1 MKRLL
6 FVSAL
11 GLFSI
16 TAFGQDA
23 ANKLIIDQYQKEK
36 EKSDK
41 SITDAK
47 ASAKAAFWMDRAKT
61 YEQIALQA
69 SELDSSA
76 SKTAYEAYKKVI
88 ELDLTKKGEPGKS
101 SKEASDVLNGAEGT
115 QLFNA
120 FVKQGAEKYQ
130 TQNLKGALEMFM
142 MAQEIDKKDTLA
154 SLYGGIAA
162 QALEKKPEAISQ
174 FEKYAT
180 NGGKDPSVFY
190 GLSQLY
196 RNENNFDKALESLNK
211 GLERSPDN
219 KDLKAEIVNIYLA
232 SGKEEEAINQ
242 LKSLNEKDPNNIQNV
257 LNLAILYDNTSSKLN
272 KEIRDVQ
279 SKLAEGT
286 SKVDGLNK
294 DLETEKGKVEVYDG
308 EVKRITNLLK
318 KQPKSEDLKR
328 QLGEVTESKKTAA
341 EEIVKLEKNI
351 TQSKANAQN
360 NDVAGLQKELDALKA
375 KQKTAIVEAVSSYQ
389 KALAIDANNYDALY
403 NLGAFYF
410 NEAVQLKSQVDNMNM
425 TEYGKNGKEIE
436 SRVCGKFKK
445 AKPYFEKAVQVKDEE
460 EAKEALTNAS
470 NIIAQLEGKGIPC
483 VVAD

>member
-11 GLFSI
+11 GFFSVA
-16 TAFGQDA
+16 AFGQDA

-41 SITDAK
+41 SVTDAK
-47 ASAKAAFWMDRAKT
+47 ASAKASFWMDRAKT

-76 SKTAYEAYKKVI
+76 AKTAMDSYKKVV
-88 ELDLTKKGEPGKS
+88 ELDLTKKGDPGKS
-101 SKEASDVLNGAEGT
+101 SKEASDILNGAEGT

-130 TQNLKGALEMFM
+130 NQNLNGALEMFQL
-142 MAQEIDKKDTLA
+142 AQEINKKDTLA

-162 QALEKKPEAISQ
+162 QSLDKKTEAIAQ
-174 FEKYAT
+174 FEKYAE

-196 RNENNFDKALESLNK
+196 RVENNFDKALASLNT

-232 SGKEEEAINQ
+232 SGKEEQAIKE
-242 LKSLNEKDPNNIQNV
+242 LKALTEKDPDNIQNI

-272 KEIRDVQ
+272 REIKEID
-279 SKLAEGT
+279 SKIAEGT
-286 SKVDGLNK
+286 SKIDGLNR
-294 DLETEKGKVEVYDG
+294 DLETEKGKSEVYDG
-308 EVKRITNLLK
+308 EVKRITALLK
-318 KQPKSEDLKR
+318 KQPKNADLTR
-328 QLGEVTESKKTAA
+328 QLKEVNASKTTAT
-341 EEIVKLEKNI
+341 EEISKIEKRIADAKNN
-351 TQSKANAQN
+351 SKAN
-360 NDVAGLQKELDALKA
+360 DTVALKAEADALKA
-375 KQKTAIVEAVSSYQ
+375 KRKTAIDAAIDSYQ
-389 KALAIDANNYDALY
+389 KALVIDANNYDALY

-410 NEAVQLKSQVDNMNM
+410 NDAVLLKSEVDNMNM
-425 TEYGKNGKEIE
+425 TEYGKRGKEIE
-436 SRVCGKFKK
+436 GRVCGKFKK
-445 AKPYFEKAVQVKDEE
+445 AKPYFEKAVQAKDEE
-460 EAKEALTNAS
+460 EAKEALANAT
-470 NIIAQLEGKGIPC
+470 NIINQLEGKGITC
-483 VVAD
+483 IAD